1 MILFASDLHLSPRSP
16 GVTTLFLD
24 FLAGPVRQAG
34 ELYLLGDLFEAWIGD
49 DDLADT
55 DNACVVSGLRDATE
69 AGVRIGLLHG
79 NRDFLLGP
87 EFVRASGCRLLSEPY
102 LLSTPE
108 WQFVLAHGDAL
119 CIDDLAYQQ
128 VRAQLRDPAWQ
139 QAFLTRPRE
148 QRRQLAAQMRAQS
161 IASQQAKD
169 SPCSDLQAAAT
180 DDFLRAHGY
189 ATFIH
194 GHTHQ
199 PATHDH
205 IVDGIHVERW
215 VLGDWHEE
223 SGDYLAWDG
232 ETLTRHAWTAKR

>member
-1 MILFASDLHLSPRSP
+1 MILFASDLHLSPQSP
-16 GVTTLFLD
+16 GATGLFLD

-55 DNACVVSGLRDATE
+55 DNARIVAGLRAATE
-69 AGVRIGLLHG
+69 AGVRIGVLHG

-87 EFVRASGCRLLSEPY
+87 EFAQASGCQLLSEPY
-102 LLSTPE
+102 ILSTPE

-119 CIDDLAYQQ
+119 CLDDLAYQQ
-128 VRAQLRDPAWQ
+128 VRSQLRDPAWQ
-139 QAFLTRPRE
+139 QAFLARPRE

-169 SPCSDLQAAAT
+169 SPYSDLQAAAT
-180 DDFLRAHGY
+180 DDFLRDHGY

-215 VLGDWHEE
+215 VLGDWHE
-223 SGDYLAWDG
+223 SHGDYLAWDG
-232 ETLTRHAWTAKR
+232 ENLTRHRWPASQ